1 MIKIYSTNTCPDCI
15 NIEKQV
21 KGNNKY
27 EIINIDSHVRNLK
40 EFIKIR
46 DNSPVFDEAKS
57 KGFIGIPCFV
67 LEDGTI
73 TLKPGEA
80 GLKPTK
86 NKTMSCN
93 IDGSGC

>member
-1 MIKIYSTNTCPDCI
+1 M
-15 NIEKQV
+15 
-21 KGNNKY
+21 
-27 EIINIDSHVRNLK
+27 
-40 EFIKIR
+40 
-46 DNSPVFDEAKS
+46 FDEAKS

-73 TLKPGEA
+73 TLKPEEA